1 MSYCNKCQTSAPRE
15 PGQNWCGNCGETEAG
30 DTRIAMIAEH
40 LAEAIAAIQK
50 LTAANEQLVLT
61 SNQMQGQI
69 RDMAAI
75 IRGG

>member
-15 PGQNWCGNCGETEAG
+15 PGQNWCGNCGEADVG

-40 LAEAIAAIQK
+40 LAEAIATTQ
-50 LTAANEQLVLT
+50 QLVAEI
-61 SNQMQGQI
+61 NQMQGQI
-69 RDMAAI
+69 RDLNSI